1 MPARALALLVTLAA
15 LWGGSFVFMR
25 IAVSAMGPVPLTFVR
40 VTLAALVL
48 LSLAAARRDVP
59 DLRTRWR
66 GFAVIG
72 LVNSALPFVLICFA
86 EQTITASTAGI
97 LNATSPFFGA
107 IAAALWLGEPLTA
120 RKSGGMALGLA
131 GVALLVGLQPEPL
144 TFTTGVAVAACLA
157 AAVCYGLAGVY
168 ARKRMQGVPSFAIAC
183 GSQLSAAI
191 ALAPVLPFV
200 SMPGPVTSW
209 VVFNVVA
216 LAVASTAIAYLIY
229 FRLIADIG
237 PSRALTVTFLIP
249 LFGVLWGY
257 LFLGEAITANMLAGG
272 ALIVAGTALA
282 LTGGAAGAAVPRE
295 NGS

>member
-1 MPARALALLVTLAA
+1 
-15 LWGGSFVFMR
+15 
-25 IAVSAMGPVPLTFVR
+25 
-40 VTLAALVL
+40 
-48 LSLAAARRDVP
+48 
-59 DLRTRWR
+59 
-66 GFAVIG
+66 
-72 LVNSALPFVLICFA
+72 
-86 EQTITASTAGI
+86 
-97 LNATSPFFGA
+97 
-107 IAAALWLGEPLTA
+107 
-120 RKSGGMALGLA
+120 
-131 GVALLVGLQPEPL
+131 
-144 TFTTGVAVAACLA
+144 
-157 AAVCYGLAGVY
+157 
-168 ARKRMQGVPSFAIAC
+168 MQGVPSFAIAC

-191 ALAPVLPFV
+191 VLAPVLPFV

>member
-1 MPARALALLVTLAA
+1 MPPRALVLLVTLAA

-25 IAVSAMGPVPLTFVR
+25 VAVPAMGPVPLTFVR

-48 LSLAAARRDVP
+48 FSLAAARRSVP
-59 DLRTRWR
+59 DMQSRWR
-66 GFAVIG
+66 GFGVVG
-72 LVNSALPFVLICFA
+72 LVNSALPFVMICFA
-86 EQTITASTAGI
+86 EQTISASTAGI

-107 IAAALWLGEPLTA
+107 IAAAIWLGDSLTA
-120 RKSGGMALGLA
+120 RKIGGMALGLA

-144 TFTTGVAVAACLA
+144 TLTTVLAVAACLA
-157 AAVCYGLAGVY
+157 AALCYGLGGVY
-168 ARKRMQGVPSFAIAC
+168 AKKQMQAVPSFALAC

-191 ALAPVLPFV
+191 VLTPVLPFV
-200 SMPGPVTSW
+200 SVPGPVTSW
-209 VVFNVVA
+209 IVFNVVA

-272 ALIVAGTALA
+272 VLIVAGTAIALA
-282 LTGGAAGAAVPRE
+282 HSATRAAMPSRTSG
-295 NGS
+295 

>member
-191 ALAPVLPFV
+191 VLAPVLPFV

-282 LTGGAAGAAVPRE
+282 LTGGAAGAAVRRE

>member
-1 MPARALALLVTLAA
+1 MPARSLAQLVTLAA

-25 IAVSAMGPVPLTFVR
+25 YAVPTMGPVPLTFVR

-48 LSLAAARRDVP
+48 LALAAAQRNLP
-59 DLRTRWR
+59 DLKSRWR
-66 GFAVIG
+66 GFGVVG
-72 LVNSALPFVLICFA
+72 LVNSALPFVLFCSA
-86 EQTITASTAGI
+86 EQTLAASTAGI

-107 IAAALWLGEPLTA
+107 IAAAFWLRDPLTA
-120 RKSGGMALGLA
+120 RKVGGMTLGLA

-144 TFTTGVAVAACLA
+144 TPATTLAVAACLA
-157 AAVCYGLAGVY
+157 AALCYGLGGVY
-168 ARKRMQGVPSFAIAC
+168 AKKRMQGVPSAALAC

-191 ALAPVLPFV
+191 ILTPVLPFV
-200 SMPGPVTSW
+200 SVPGPVTSW

-249 LFGVLWGY
+249 LFGVLWGH

-272 ALIVAGTALA
+272 GMIIAGTALT
-282 LTGGAAGAAVPRE
+282 LTGGAVAATTPSNSRD
-295 NGS
+295 

>member
-25 IAVSAMGPVPLTFVR
+25 IAVPAMGPVPLTFVR

-191 ALAPVLPFV
+191 VLAPVLPFV

-282 LTGGAAGAAVPRE
+282 LTGGAAGAAVRRE